1 MLERQ
6 LYKIIIK
13 EWSVSFS
20 KRTVPSEAKLVLL
33 GVCLGI
39 VAVKSALKKG
49 AANGGEGMTVLRAG
63 PVLGNSGTVQ
73 FCTVAFMLGKAIVRK
88 LAV

>member
-13 EWSVSFS
+13 ERLVSFS

-33 GVCLGI
+33 RSCLGI
-39 VAVKSALKKG
+39 VAVKSALKKR
-49 AANGGEGMTVLRAG
+49 AANGGEGETVLRAR
-63 PVLGNSGTVQ
+63 PMLGNGGPMQ
-73 FCTVAFMLGKAIVRK
+73 FRTIPFMLGEAVVRK
-88 LAV
+88 LTV